1 KYLCYIIIKHC
12 PKNGKLT
19 PIHKMAIG
27 QNQKVQDRLNVS
39 NSLNGLP
46 SIILQILIRRCIQIQ
61 THKC

>member
-1 KYLCYIIIKHC
+1 
-12 PKNGKLT
+12 
-19 PIHKMAIG
+19 MAIG